1 MRLDE
6 PAWWYGTDHRLAP
19 RLLQPIGAIWGAVA
33 IRSYARATP
42 YRSRLPVICIG
53 NFTAGG
59 TGKTPL
65 ALEVAGEL
73 QRQGCKAVFLTRGYG
88 GRVAGPHWVDHAADK
103 AMDVGDEPLLL
114 ARQAPTLVSRD
125 RANGAKAIETG
136 DRPADV
142 IVMDDGLQ
150 NPSLQKD
157 LSLAVVDGRR
167 GLGNGRV
174 IPAGPLRAPLDFQF
188 GLTDAIVV
196 NEPHDGE
203 VGAAP
208 TADWLRRRFPGP
220 VLSASVQP
228 VESVASLN
236 NAAVVAFAGTGAPQR
251 FFDLLRRCGA
261 DVVHAV
267 PFPDH
272 HPFGEADAQRL
283 MDLASAASATL
294 VTTEKDWARMGASG
308 GQVGRLKAMSRVLPI
323 TMSFGER
330 DAVRLKTLLEVAVRQ
345 KADGAA

>member
-1 MRLDE
+1 M
-6 PAWWYGTDHRLAP
+6 AP

-33 IRSYARATP
+33 MRSYARAIA
-42 YRSRLPVICIG
+42 YRSHLPVICIG

-65 ALEVAGEL
+65 AMHVAGEL
-73 QRQGCKAVFLTRGYG
+73 QRLGRKAAFLTRGYG
-88 GRVAGPHWVDHAADK
+88 GRLAGPHWVDQAADK
-103 AMDVGDEPLLL
+103 AVDVGDEPLLL

-125 RANGAKAIETG
+125 RAIGARAIETG

-150 NPSLQKD
+150 NPSLQKT
-157 LSLAVVDGRR
+157 LSLAIVDGRR

-188 GLTDAIVV
+188 GLADAIVV
-196 NEPHDGE
+196 NEPQEGQ
-203 VGAAP
+203 VTAAP

-228 VESVASLN
+228 AESVAWLDK
-236 NAAVVAFAGTGAPQR
+236 AVVVAFAGTGAPQR

-261 DVVHAV
+261 DIVHAV

-272 HPFGEADAQRL
+272 HPFSDTDAQRL

-294 VTTEKDWARMGASG
+294 VTTAKDWARMSG
-308 GQVGRLKAMSRVLPI
+308 GQVDRLKSLSRVFPVA
-323 TMSFGER
+323 MSFGER
-330 DAVRLKTLLEVAVRQ
+330 DAERLKTLLEVAVRQ

>member
-136 DRPADV
+136 ERPADV

-150 NPSLQKD
+150 NPSLQRD

-228 VESVASLN
+228 VESVAWLN

-330 DAVRLKTLLEVAVRQ
+330 DAVRLKTLLEVAV
-345 KADGAA
+345 KAKSGAAS

>member
-136 DRPADV
+136 ERPADV

-228 VESVASLN
+228 IKSVAWLN

-308 GQVGRLKAMSRVLPI
+308 EQVGRLKAMSRVLPI

-330 DAVRLKTLLEVAVRQ
+330 DAVRLKTLLEVAV
-345 KADGAA
+345 KAKSGAAS

>member
-136 DRPADV
+136 ERPADV

-228 VESVASLN
+228 IESVAWLN

-294 VTTEKDWARMGASG
+294 VTTEKDLARMGASG

-330 DAVRLKTLLEVAVRQ
+330 DAVRLKTLLEVAV
-345 KADGAA
+345 KAKSGAAN

>member
-1 MRLDE
+1 M
-6 PAWWYGTDHRLAP
+6 
-19 RLLQPIGAIWGAVA
+19 
-33 IRSYARATP
+33 RSYARAIA

-65 ALEVAGEL
+65 AMHVASEL
-73 QRQGCKAVFLTRGYG
+73 QRLGRKTVFLTRGYG
-88 GRVAGPHWVDHAADK
+88 GRVAGPHWVDDTADK

-150 NPSLQKD
+150 NPALQKD

-188 GLTDAIVV
+188 GLVDAIVV
-196 NEPHDGE
+196 NEPQDGD
-203 VGAAP
+203 VSAAP

-228 VESVASLN
+228 VESVAWLN
-236 NAAVVAFAGTGAPQR
+236 SAAVVAFAGTGAPQR

-261 DVVHAV
+261 DIIRAV

-272 HPFGEADAQRL
+272 HAFSEADAQRL

-294 VTTEKDWARMGASG
+294 ITTEKDWARLGMSG
-308 GQVGRLKAMSRVLPI
+308 GQVGRLKSLSRVLPVA
-323 TMSFGER
+323 MSFGDR
-330 DAVRLKTLLEVAVRQ
+330 DAERLKTLLEVAVRQ
-345 KADGAA
+345 KADDAA